1 MAYQLRKA
9 YKRNCLLIRGALPYR
24 TVDYKRFPRES
35 QVAVFDGKTFL
46 ITHRLAKTGTTSVWL
61 EEYTWCFPRVALFFR
76 NLIDTIKGLD

>member
-1 MAYQLRKA
+1 MAYTLRKA
-9 YKRNCLLIRGALPYR
+9 FKRNCLLIRGVLPER

-46 ITHRLAKTGTTSVWL
+46 ITHRLAKTGTCTKEVTP
-61 EEYTWCFPRVALFFR
+61 YTWCFPRVALFFR